1 MSKNEW
7 QEMMDR
13 YGCYS
18 VDEMIECPA
27 FIQAFVEW
35 ANKMDAA
42 AERSDNDFDLDF

>member
-7 QEMMDR
+7 QEMKDR

-18 VDEMIECPA
+18 VDEMIQSPA

-35 ANKMDAA
+35 ANEMDAA
-42 AERSDNDFDLDF
+42 AEQNDNDFDLDF